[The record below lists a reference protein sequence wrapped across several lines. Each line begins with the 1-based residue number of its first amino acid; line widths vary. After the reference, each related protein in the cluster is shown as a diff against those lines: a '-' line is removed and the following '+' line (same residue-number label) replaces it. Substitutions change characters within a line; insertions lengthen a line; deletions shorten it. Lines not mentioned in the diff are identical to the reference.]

1 MPIHNK
7 HLHVPLDHESDPY
20 GSDDE
25 FEQHPHEF
33 NQQVDDFNQQAPLHN
48 QHLPIPLDH
57 EADLKE

>member
-1 MPIHNK
+1 VPIHNK
-7 HLHVPLDHESDPY
+7 HLHVPLDHFRDPY
-20 GSDDE
+20 GSGDE

-33 NQQVDDFNQQAPLHN
+33 NQQVDEFNQQAPLHN